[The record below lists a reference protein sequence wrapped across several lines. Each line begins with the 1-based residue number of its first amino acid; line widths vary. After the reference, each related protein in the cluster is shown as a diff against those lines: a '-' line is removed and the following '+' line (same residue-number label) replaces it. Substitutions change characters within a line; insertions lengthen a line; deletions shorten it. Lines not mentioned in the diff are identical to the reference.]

1 MDALSLTI
9 NDSLLK
15 IKEFVKYEIVSRILQ
30 FSILDKLMRINP
42 IVPYYHI
49 VSDEEVLHVKY
60 IYDYKNITQFKD
72 DIDFLLKHYSPISLF
87 DLLGFL
93 KTGRSLPEKAFLLT
107 FDDGFREMYDI
118 VAPIL
123 LQKGISATFF
133 INSDFIDNKTL
144 CYQHKVSILAEHIQK
159 TISVR
164 GKKEIQAMLLKNG
177 IECNDIKS
185 GILSIKYHQKDLPDK
200 IAQLMNVDFDGYLR
214 RVKPYL
220 TSNHIEILIKQGFS
234 IGAHSIDH
242 PLYSLLTLKEQVNQT
257 IESMKFIRRKFCL
270 NYGAF
275 DFPHSDSGVTRQ
287 YFTQISDGG
296 LVDIS
301 FGTGGMIKDT
311 IPNHI
316 QRFSL
321 EKPVRPAKKIV
332 AYQYARKLVRQVRG
346 TDKIVRA

>member
-1 MDALSLTI
+1 
-9 NDSLLK
+9 
-15 IKEFVKYEIVSRILQ
+15 
-30 FSILDKLMRINP
+30 
-42 IVPYYHI
+42 
-49 VSDEEVLHVKY
+49 
-60 IYDYKNITQFKD
+60 
-72 DIDFLLKHYSPISLF
+72 
-87 DLLGFL
+87 
-93 KTGRSLPEKAFLLT
+93 
-107 FDDGFREMYDI
+107 
-118 VAPIL
+118 
-123 LQKGISATFF
+123 
-133 INSDFIDNKTL
+133 
-144 CYQHKVSILAEHIQK
+144 
-159 TISVR
+159 
-164 GKKEIQAMLLKNG
+164 MLLKNG

-200 IAQLMNVDFDGYLR
+200 IARLMNVDFDDYLL

-220 TSNHIEILIKQGFS
+220 TSNQIEILIKQGFS

-275 DFPHSDSGVTRQ
+275 AFPHSDSGATKQ